1 MKTTLGALRAGVTPL
16 TASVARARDVPER
29 WASHVGPDCLSD
41 AAAPIA
47 VPSST
52 HHHHHT
58 PLLPLMAYFAVT
70 MPRSSNRSLGT
81 AAATLRLLPLLLLL
95 LLAAAP
101 TGAGARP
108 VGRAG
113 TGGGGLGPLAAEDC
127 AKAVP
132 NCSQCRATKAATLC
146 TACDFGYLVKSS
158 GKGCCEQKKLLRYM
172 VFGAAGGGGGGGAP
186 SPFMVP
192 PLALSPH
199 CCWCQRG
206 ASSPA
211 PPCPP
216 SRLLFAPLTLKR
228 FHRRNQKTTA
238 TACHFQGARRASTSQ
253 RPTRAAAAASASTAP
268 APRRPR
274 RAAARASAA
283 GAIATR
289 RRRRRRATRSAVSSG
304 GGGGGAARLAPSF
317 TA

>member
-1 MKTTLGALRAGVTPL
+1 
-16 TASVARARDVPER
+16 
-29 WASHVGPDCLSD
+29 
-41 AAAPIA
+41 
-47 VPSST
+47 
-52 HHHHHT
+52 
-58 PLLPLMAYFAVT
+58 MAYFAVT

-172 VFGAAGGGGGGGAP
+172 VFGAAGGGGGGGRRA
-186 SPFMVP
+186 
-192 PLALSPH
+192 LA
-199 CCWCQRG
+199 CCR
-206 ASSPA
+206 
-211 PPCPP
+211 
-216 SRLLFAPLTLKR
+216 RLLC
-228 FHRRNQKTTA
+228 RRT
-238 TACHFQGARRASTSQ
+238 
-253 RPTRAAAAASASTAP
+253 
-268 APRRPR
+268 
-274 RAAARASAA
+274 AA
-283 GAIATR
+283 GAR
-289 RRRRRRATRSAVSSG
+289 EVP
-304 GGGGGAARLAPSF
+304 RLPPRPAPHPVF
-317 TA
+317 FLRH